1 MYWRRRR
8 TKSGIMNILVLQ
20 LRIIMII
27 ATMLQDKMILMD
39 KFVE

>member
-1 MYWRRRR
+1 M
-8 TKSGIMNILVLQ
+8 TKLGIMNILVLQ
-20 LRIIMII
+20 LRMIMII